1 VGGPFA
7 ETDKQ
12 LDISAFIP
20 DIFSL
25 SSAFLCCAAIER
37 SHIYNHPGM
46 KSVTIRD
53 VAKAAGVSVATVSYV
68 LNNNGRVGRPTRRAV
83 LLAVRTLDYVANLNA
98 RNLAK
103 DASQTLGMIV
113 SDIENPFFPEVIKGF
128 QQRAREQSYDVILSD
143 TNYDAALMGEAATRM
158 LRQRVRGISFV
169 TSEVALPTIRQIKTR
184 QTPAVFLD
192 VGPVQQYIS
201 NVKVDYACG
210 IRAVMDHLIALGH
223 RRISFVGARND
234 LQSNAVR
241 REAYVEYLR
250 ERGMKVGTLL
260 EGNSH
265 FDGGLAAGA
274 QIFQLHPRPTA
285 VVANNDLA
293 AIGIIKALQSS
304 GLIVPRHISVT
315 GFDSTQIA
323 AYTTPSLTT
332 VDLKRD
338 LLGRTAADAL
348 QALFTSPTHMGQEY
362 PIVPTLQLGESTGKA
377 GR

>member
-1 VGGPFA
+1 
-7 ETDKQ
+7 
-12 LDISAFIP
+12 
-20 DIFSL
+20 
-25 SSAFLCCAAIER
+25 
-37 SHIYNHPGM
+37 M

-53 VAKAAGVSVATVSYV
+53 VAKAAGVSAATVSYV
-68 LNNNGRVGRPTRRAV
+68 LNNSGRVGRPTQRAV
-83 LLAVRTLDYVANLNA
+83 LSAVRNLDYVANPHA

-128 QQRAREQSYDVILSD
+128 EQKAREQSYDVILSD
-143 TNYDAALMGEAATRM
+143 TNYDSAVMTEAATRM
-158 LRQRVRGISFV
+158 LRQRVRGIGFI
-169 TSEVALPTIRQIKTR
+169 TSEVAPPTIRQIKAR

-192 VGPVQQYIS
+192 VGPVQQYVS
-201 NVKVDYACG
+201 NVKMDYAHG
-210 IRAVMDHLIALGH
+210 IRAVIDHLISLGH

-234 LQSNAVR
+234 LQSNASR
-241 REAYVEYLR
+241 RDAFLQYIRGL
-250 ERGMKVGTLL
+250 GMKVGTVL

-274 QIFQLHPRPTA
+274 RICQLHPRPTA
-285 VVANNDLA
+285 VVANNDLT

-304 GLIVPRHISVT
+304 GLSVPKHISVT
-315 GFDSTQIA
+315 GFDCTQLA

-338 LLGRTAADAL
+338 LIGRTAADAL
-348 QALFTSPTHMGQEY
+348 QTLFASPTHMGREY
-362 PIVPTLQLGESTGKA
+362 PIIPSLRVGESTGKA